1 MVIRLN
7 PEEILKRVEVEGF
20 EKVWRESG
28 SFLPKPPEG
37 YRLPLRGRGTPHP
50 LFDLIEKMRRTFLNQ
65 GFIEV
70 ANPIIVEDTEVYKQ
84 YGPEAPVILDR
95 CYYLAVLP
103 RPDIGLSR
111 EKRRKIESLG
121 VEMTEEK
128 TSNLKAVLRDYKRGK
143 IEADDLIEKISESLE
158 VPDATATLIVSK
170 VFPEFT
176 SLRPEPTNLTL
187 RSHMTTSWFLSL
199 QALQHRVEMPI
210 KLFSVGIRFRR
221 EQREDPTHLRVHHAA
236 SCVVMDEAI
245 DIKEGERIT
254 RNLLEPLGFKSF
266 RFTKK
271 KVTSKYY
278 TPGTECE
285 GYVYHPKMRR
295 WIEVVNFGLYN
306 PIALAR
312 YGLEYPVLN
321 VGVGVER
328 VALALYGEDDVR
340 RLVYPQFYGEWRLT
354 DAEIARMISY
364 QNEPKT
370 REGHEIK
377 RRIVEEALKHAD
389 DSSPCEVLAYEG
401 QLLNKVVRVYL
412 YEKERGAR
420 LLGAA
425 ARNTIYVHEGN
436 VLGIPLEGM
445 DHIPAVR
452 EAREKGVS
460 TGLTYIEGI
469 AALAASKIEEAAKTG
484 RNRMDIRV
492 RIARR
497 PSDVNI
503 KIGNV
508 ARRYITSR
516 KGRIDVS
523 GPVFVG
529 VRAEIMD
536 ECT

>member
-1 MVIRLN
+1 MGIRLN

-37 YRLPLRGRGTPHP
+37 YRLSLRGRGTPHP

-111 EKRRKIESLG
+111 EKRREIESLG

-278 TPGTECE
+278 TPGTEYE
-285 GYVYHPKMRR
+285 GYIYHPKMRR

-377 RRIVEEALKHAD
+377 RRIVEKALKHAD
-389 DSSPCEVLAYEG
+389 DPSPCEVLAYEG
-401 QLLNKVVRVYL
+401 QLLDKVVRVYL

-425 ARNTIYVHEGN
+425 ARNAIYVHEGN

-460 TGLTYIEGI
+460 TGLTYIEGV

-484 RNRMDIRV
+484 RSHMDIRV

-503 KIGNV
+503 KISNV

-536 ECT
+536 KCT